1 MGLFDK
7 VKKQIGSA
15 AEITKKAAENLP
27 DSVREIDTEKTLKG
41 FQKMGVDTFQK
52 AKTEGAGLYDRA
64 RASFKK
70 KEITKLICER
80 DALEIMYYLIASDM
94 SVEEEEIEMFDS
106 IGHELDPEYES
117 YRNALMNKCNA
128 EIAGI
133 SDPEEYYDIVHEQV
147 NKAILNSQNSEEGSI
162 RPTVLLWD
170 LVSIAFAENEYSA
183 NENRLIR
190 SVARTLGIDASV
202 VKEMES
208 TIQTMIALNEEE
220 NILREAN
227 RKYSE
232 VEPFIN
238 EIADRK
244 QTIMQ
249 NVRALM
255 LD

>member
-7 VKKQIGSA
+7 VKKQIGNA
-15 AEITKKAAENLP
+15 AETAKKAAENLP
-27 DSVREIDTEKTLKG
+27 DSVKEIDTEKTLKG
-41 FQKMGVDTFQK
+41 FQKIGADTIQR
-52 AKTEGAGLYDRA
+52 AKTEGARLYDKA
-64 RASFKK
+64 GSTFKK
-70 KEITKLICER
+70 KEITKLIREQ

-94 SVEEEEIEMFDS
+94 NVAEEEIEMFDS
-106 IGHELDPEYES
+106 IGHELDPEYGT
-117 YRNALMNKCNA
+117 YRNDLIARCNA
-128 EIAGI
+128 EIGGI
-133 SDPEEYYDIVHEQV
+133 SDSEEFYDVVFGQV
-147 NKAILNSQNSEEGSI
+147 NRAILNSQSSDEGSI

-183 NENRLIR
+183 NESRLIR

-202 VKEMES
+202 LKEMES
-208 TIQTMIALNEEE
+208 AIQTMMALNKEE
-220 NILREAN
+220 NILKAADR
-227 RKYSE
+227 RYSE

-249 NVRALM
+249 NMRALM